1 MDDIYEFENPKYRVA
16 SMQIKAIAYDIVIE
30 ITKKKMEASNSEEL
44 KNKLTNINDKLIEL
58 TESLEEQLEALDE
71 CDQELENQNDEKKAV
86 SSPKEKDEVPKQEPI
101 EKQEEK
107 MPEPVE
113 QKPQQEEPIITS
125 NTVKIVPIPSSEKKE
140 EEKQPNLEEEEQKPV
155 AVEIKEQVPLAKLQ
169 EPEITPKV
177 IEDTSQDKKEEPV
190 KETQEEKQMINIQ
203 PALEIKA
210 DPNLTLE
217 EETPNQDFPKV
228 VATAETHQLKQFKK
242 TTKAL
247 SKAIMVRQSQ
257 LENLRKSR
265 IRQENLL
272 KEKGVFTGEE
282 EIEQAQSQVVGTEKK
297 VLPDAVERQIEDLT
311 VKANIYYN
319 EGETEK
325 AQELYNQ
332 IRELSKQAETKE

>member
-71 CDQELENQNDEKKAV
+71 CDQELENQNVDKEFSLPEEKKEV
-86 SSPKEKDEVPKQEPI
+86 SKQESI

-107 MPEPVE
+107 IPESVE
-113 QKPQQEEPIITS
+113 QKSQQEEPIITS

-140 EEKQPNLEEEEQKPV
+140 EEKQPIIEEKEQKPV
-155 AVEIKEQVPLAKLQ
+155 DVEIKEQVPPAMPQ

-177 IEDTSQDKKEEPV
+177 VEGASQDKKEEPV
-190 KETQEEKQMINIQ
+190 KEPQEEKQMINIQ

-210 DPNLTLE
+210 DPNLTL

-242 TTKAL
+242 TTKSL

>member
-1 MDDIYEFENPKYRVA
+1 MDDIYEFENPKYRVT

-140 EEKQPNLEEEEQKPV
+140 EEKQPIIEEKEQKPV
-155 AVEIKEQVPLAKLQ
+155 YVEIKEQVPPAMPQ

-177 IEDTSQDKKEEPV
+177 VEGASQDKKEEPV
-190 KETQEEKQMINIQ
+190 KEPQEEKQMINIQ

-210 DPNLTLE
+210 DPNLTL

-242 TTKAL
+242 TTKSL

>member
-140 EEKQPNLEEEEQKPV
+140 EEKQPIIEEKEQKPV
-155 AVEIKEQVPLAKLQ
+155 DVEIKEQVPPAMPQ

-177 IEDTSQDKKEEPV
+177 VEGASQDKKEEPV
-190 KETQEEKQMINIQ
+190 KEPQEEKQMINIQ

-210 DPNLTLE
+210 DPNLTL

-242 TTKAL
+242 TTKSL

-332 IRELSKQAETKE
+332 IRALSKQAETKE

>member
-1 MDDIYEFENPKYRVA
+1 MEDIYEFENPKYRVA

-101 EKQEEK
+101 EKQEDK
-107 MPEPVE
+107 IPESVE

-140 EEKQPNLEEEEQKPV
+140 EEKQPIIEEKEQKPV
-155 AVEIKEQVPLAKLQ
+155 DVEIKEQVPPAMPQ

-177 IEDTSQDKKEEPV
+177 VEGASQDKKEEPV
-190 KETQEEKQMINIQ
+190 KEPQEEKQMINIQ

-210 DPNLTLE
+210 DPNLTL

-242 TTKAL
+242 TTKSL

-282 EIEQAQSQVVGTEKK
+282 EIEQVQSQVVGTEKK

>member
-1 MDDIYEFENPKYRVA
+1 MEDIYEFENPKYRVA

-71 CDQELENQNDEKKAV
+71 CDQELENQNVDKEFSLPEEKKEV
-86 SSPKEKDEVPKQEPI
+86 SKQESI

-107 MPEPVE
+107 IPESVE
-113 QKPQQEEPIITS
+113 QKSQQEEPIITS

-155 AVEIKEQVPLAKLQ
+155 AVEIKEQVPPAMPQ

-190 KETQEEKQMINIQ
+190 KEIQEEKQMINIQ

>member
-1 MDDIYEFENPKYRVA
+1 MEDIYEFENPKYRVA

-71 CDQELENQNDEKKAV
+71 CDQELENQNVDKEFSLPEEKKEV
-86 SSPKEKDEVPKQEPI
+86 SKQESI

-107 MPEPVE
+107 IPESVE
-113 QKPQQEEPIITS
+113 QKSQQEEPIITS

-242 TTKAL
+242 TTKSL

>member
-71 CDQELENQNDEKKAV
+71 CDQELENQNVDKEFSLPEEKKEV
-86 SSPKEKDEVPKQEPI
+86 SKQESI

-107 MPEPVE
+107 IPESVE
-113 QKPQQEEPIITS
+113 QKSQQEEPIITS

-190 KETQEEKQMINIQ
+190 KEIQEEKQMINIQ

-210 DPNLTLE
+210 DPNLTL

-242 TTKAL
+242 TTKSL

>member
-101 EKQEEK
+101 EKQEDK
-107 MPEPVE
+107 IPESVE

-140 EEKQPNLEEEEQKPV
+140 EEKQPIIEEKEQKPV
-155 AVEIKEQVPLAKLQ
+155 DVEIKEQVPPAMPQ

-177 IEDTSQDKKEEPV
+177 VEGASQDKKEEPV
-190 KETQEEKQMINIQ
+190 KEPQEEKQMINIQ

-210 DPNLTLE
+210 DPNLTL

-242 TTKAL
+242 TTKSL

-272 KEKGVFTGEE
+272 KEKGIFTGEE

>member
-71 CDQELENQNDEKKAV
+71 CDQELENQNVDKEFSLPEEKKEV
-86 SSPKEKDEVPKQEPI
+86 SKQESI

-107 MPEPVE
+107 IPESVE
-113 QKPQQEEPIITS
+113 QKSQQEEPIITS

-242 TTKAL
+242 TTKSL

>member
-30 ITKKKMEASNSEEL
+30 ITMKKMEASNSEEL

-71 CDQELENQNDEKKAV
+71 CEQELENLNDEKKVV
-86 SSPKEKDEVPKQEPI
+86 SSPKETPIVKNEVPQPI

-107 MPEPVE
+107 IPEPVE
-113 QKPQQEEPIITS
+113 QEPQEEPMITS
-125 NTVKIVPIPSSEKKE
+125 KTVKIAPIEEPSSEKKE
-140 EEKQPNLEEEEQKPV
+140 ENLEQPKVEVQEEKKVTIPS
-155 AVEIKEQVPLAKLQ
+155 

-177 IEDTSQDKKEEPV
+177 VEDTSQNKKEEKEV
-190 KETQEEKQMINIQ
+190 KVPEEKQTINIQ

-210 DPNLTLE
+210 APNLTLE
-217 EETPNQDFPKV
+217 EETPNLDFPKV

-257 LENLRKSR
+257 LENLRNSR

-272 KEKGVFTGEE
+272 KEKGIFTGEE
-282 EIEQAQSQVVGTEKK
+282 EIEQAQSQVVRTEKK

-332 IRELSKQAETKE
+332 IRALSKQAETKE